1 MTGDEPDIVLISTPH
16 ERSNGQVVAAPAPE
30 RDSFYKLSEVSADQ
44 ARGLGMQRWTE
55 SDESAGDLWLFP
67 VEWYNAIPEGFEV
80 ETIDGEQKR
89 FSRRT
94 CGRDSRYG
102 ALAYGIRL

>member
-1 MTGDEPDIVLISTPH
+1 MTDDEPDITLTKVPH
-16 ERSNGQVVAAPAPE
+16 ERADGKTVAVPAPE
-30 RDSFYKLSEVSADQ
+30 RDSFYKLSEVSEGQ

-67 VEWYNAIPEGFEV
+67 AEWYEAIPEGFEV
-80 ETIDGEQKR
+80 EAIDGEQKR
-89 FSRRT
+89 FSQRT
-94 CGRDSRYG
+94 CSRDRRQG